1 MKTLLVLL
9 LFTAYVNDPAP
20 RTVTPTEGVT
30 VTFSG
35 SGEAIVQVD
44 GKTIKLNTTTQ
55 EAVSLPQPSQPAQAG
70 ETASQQDSKTDAL
83 EEEDP
88 ELNYGYEMVNLPTP
102 RRFEK
107 NAFAIHF
114 THRFTQPFFTK
125 DSPPDLFGLDSFSYS
140 GFGLSYGIT
149 DRVYAKVYRT
159 PLDRNIEIT
168 GGVHLLHQNKRVP
181 VSASAYVSVEG
192 RDNFNRHYTTNIA
205 AQFARSIGSYGSLHF
220 SPIISLNSNPK
231 AQLDP
236 GEDNHTYAFGLGGQ
250 LNFRPTASIIF
261 EYIPRAGHK
270 AQPDATISFGIQKRT
285 YRHIFTLTFSNT
297 QATTSSQI
305 SSGFGTFGDL
315 RKGLTVGFNIYRRF
329 F

>member
-1 MKTLLVLL
+1 MKILLVLL

-20 RTVTPTEGVT
+20 RTVTPAEGVT

-44 GKTIKLNTTTQ
+44 GKIIKLNTTTQ
-55 EAVSLPQPSQPAQAG
+55 EAISLSQPSQPVSD
-70 ETASQQDSKTDAL
+70 TASQQDSKPDVL

-102 RRFEK
+102 RHFEK

-205 AQFARSIGSYGSLHF
+205 AQFARSIGNYGSLHF

-231 AQLDP
+231 VQLDP

-261 EYIPRAGHK
+261 EYIPRAGYK

>member
-1 MKTLLVLL
+1 MKTLLLL
-9 LFTAYVNDPAP
+9 LLLTTLNDPTP
-20 RTVTPTEGVT
+20 RRVTPADGVT

-44 GKTIKLNTTTQ
+44 GRTIRINTTTQ
-55 EAVSLPQPSQPAQAG
+55 EATSLTPNLSQPAV
-70 ETASQQDSKTDAL
+70 ETVPQQDGKPAVVE

-88 ELNYGYEMVNLPTP
+88 ELNYGYELVNLPTP

-149 DRVYAKVYRT
+149 DRIFAKVYRT
-159 PLDRNIEIT
+159 PLDRNIEVT
-168 GGVHLLHQNKRVP
+168 GGVHLLHQSRQVP

-205 AQFARSIGSYGSLHF
+205 AQFARTLGSYGSVHF

-231 AQLDP
+231 VQLDP

-261 EYIPRAGHK
+261 EYIPRTGYK